1 MTARKKPRS
10 HNPRAT
16 LPANTELAA
25 LLVGKLLK
33 LAQGAQDQA
42 LDLQLRPQGLSR
54 VQMGVLQ
61 HASDD
66 GVAMGELAGH
76 LACHVSNLT
85 GVVDRME
92 RDGLVERVRTPRD
105 RRAVLVRLTAQ
116 GRDRR
121 AVLLRDLPPLQQ
133 SLTRGLSP
141 TERDQLC
148 RLLEKYIV
156 GAQQQLDTLRGIA

>member
-1 MTARKKPRS
+1 MTARKKRRS
-10 HNPRAT
+10 ENSPA
-16 LPANTELAA
+16 LPADTELDA

-33 LAQGAQDQA
+33 LAQAAQHQA
-42 LDLQLRPQGLSR
+42 LDLQLRPHGLSR

-61 HASDD
+61 HASDR

-105 RRAVLVRLTAQ
+105 RRAVLVRLTDR

-121 AVLLRDLPPLQQ
+121 AGLQRDVPRLQQ
-133 SLTRGLSP
+133 ALTRGWSRA
-141 TERDQLC
+141 ERKQLC
-148 RLLEKYIV
+148 RLLEKYIA
-156 GAQQQLDTLRGIA
+156 GAQQQLDALRGAA